1 MNRSAWLRALSA
13 ALSATFAATALA
25 TSPGTLSTLPDP
37 IENIDS
43 ITRGLAPKTV
53 QHDSP
58 VRAKEVQ
65 QALEVWRLSW
75 ELGDA
80 DLYLRF
86 YDPEFKGDAGSR
98 KAWEQQRRARLANAK
113 INVKVEKPQTTLVSD
128 TEAEI
133 RFVQHYRSAQHQDVG
148 EKVLKMRRT
157 GGAWKIT
164 SESWTPA
171 AR

>member
-1 MNRSAWLRALSA
+1 MNRTAWLHALSA
-13 ALSATFAATALA
+13 ALSASLAATALA
-25 TSPGTLSTLPDP
+25 AGPGTLSSLPDP
-37 IENIDS
+37 IQNIDS

-80 DLYLRF
+80 EVYLRC
-86 YDPEFKGDAGSR
+86 YDPEFKGDAASR
-98 KAWEQQRRARLANAK
+98 RAWEQLRRARLANAK
-113 INVKVEKPQTTLVSD
+113 INVKLEKPQTTLVSD
-128 TEAEI
+128 SEAEI
-133 RFVQHYRSAQHQDVG
+133 RFVQHYSSAAHKDVG
-148 EKVLKMRRT
+148 EKTLKMRRS

-171 AR
+171 R